1 MRYTNSRNLGGVD
14 VDGSPDSLASG
25 APNWEKVD
33 GPQGSLTHVERLNT
47 NISGLSKTNYYYDNA
62 TTPNPVTQCTGD
74 QFSYGASGTWV
85 TSSIAGTDPHQGYTN
100 FFQGRRH
107 TFLRSAPATR
117 ISRAESQP
125 PDIQPTDTYGNN
137 LQRVALA

>member
-25 APNWEKVD
+25 APKWEKVD
-33 GPQGSLTHVERLNT
+33 GPQGSLTHVERVNA

-62 TTPNPVTQCTGD
+62 KTPHPVTQCTGD

-85 TSSIAGTDPHQGYTN
+85 TSSIAGTDPHQGYTS
-100 FFQGRRH
+100 FFQARD
-107 TFLRSAPATR
+107 TLFFEAPGQPVSVAQNHNRQIYNPLKLT
-117 ISRAESQP
+117 ASQFN
-125 PDIQPTDTYGNN
+125 G
-137 LQRVALA
+137 